1 MTVEKGKPMK
11 RSAAA
16 VTGTVVTRGGSA
28 APAFA
33 DAVAEGAATGSRGL
47 LSGNVARVPVHTHL
61 PVTTAAT
68 P

>member
-1 MTVEKGKPMK
+1 MK

-33 DAVAEGAATGSRGL
+33 DAVAQGAATGSRGL
-47 LSGNVARVPVHTHL
+47 LSGDVAQVPVHARLPVTI